1 MVMEENKS
9 PYRTPSAFENAH
21 KEQIRRMS
29 SLFSSSLFS
38 SSFTANLLRDLNRST
53 HRDFPPCDLPIDVR
67 RYADGPP
74 QLSLFREEDMEQ
86 PLPVP
91 PHCVMSDNISDL
103 LKKCDGFFEIS
114 MSNGSRIVASSGED
128 GGTGLSTNNIYDER
142 RQSQNHLPTPQPVR
156 YRDPNGRYSTET
168 RSRLLNAEERAAR
181 YALMLKSERRRS
193 KSFGT
198 IIRLKDETI
207 TKLHSDI
214 KALKEEVAR
223 LKIKTKCK
231 TE

>member
-1 MVMEENKS
+1 MVMEENNT
-9 PYRTPSAFENAH
+9 PYRTPSPFENAH
-21 KEQIRRMS
+21 KEQIKRMS
-29 SLFSSSLFS
+29 SLCSSLATEHLFHDLIRS
-38 SSFTANLLRDLNRST
+38 S
-53 HRDFPPCDLPIDVR
+53 HRKFPPCDLPIDVR
-67 RYADGPP
+67 RYADYSDGPQQP
-74 QLSLFREEDMEQ
+74 SLFREEDMAQ
-86 PLPVP
+86 PLPKP

-103 LKKCDGFFEIS
+103 LKNCDEFLEIS
-114 MSNGSRIVASSGED
+114 MSNGVRIVARSGED
-128 GGTGLSTNNIYDER
+128 VGTGLSTNNFYDDR
-142 RQSQNHLPTPQPVR
+142 RQSQKLEPTQQPVR

>member
-1 MVMEENKS
+1 MVMEENNT
-9 PYRTPSAFENAH
+9 PYRTPSPYENAH
-21 KEQIRRMS
+21 KEQIRRMP

-38 SSFTANLLRDLNRST
+38 SSFTANLLRDLNRPA

-74 QLSLFREEDMEQ
+74 QLSLFREED
-86 PLPVP
+86 
-91 PHCVMSDNISDL
+91 
-103 LKKCDGFFEIS
+103 
-114 MSNGSRIVASSGED
+114 
-128 GGTGLSTNNIYDER
+128 NNIYDER
-142 RQSQNHLPTPQPVR
+142 RQSQKLAPTQQPVR

>member
-1 MVMEENKS
+1 MVMEENNT
-9 PYRTPSAFENAH
+9 PYRTPSPFENAH
-21 KEQIRRMS
+21 KEPIRRM
-29 SLFSSSLFS
+29 SSLFS
-38 SSFTANLLRDLNRST
+38 SSFTANLLRDLNRPA
-53 HRDFPPCDLPIDVR
+53 HRNFPPCDLPIDVR

-74 QLSLFREEDMEQ
+74 QLSLFREEDMAQ
-86 PLPVP
+86 PLPAP
-91 PHCVMSDNISDL
+91 PHCLMSDNISDL
-103 LKKCDGFFEIS
+103 LKKCDGFLEIS
-114 MSNGSRIVASSGED
+114 MSNRFRIVARSGED
-128 GGTGLSTNNIYDER
+128 GGTGLSTNDIYDDR

>member
-1 MVMEENKS
+1 MVMEDNKS
-9 PYRTPSAFENAH
+9 PYRTPSPYENAH
-21 KEQIRRMS
+21 NEQIRRMS

-38 SSFTANLLRDLNRST
+38 SSFTANLLRDLNRPA

-74 QLSLFREEDMEQ
+74 QLSLFREED
-86 PLPVP
+86 
-91 PHCVMSDNISDL
+91 
-103 LKKCDGFFEIS
+103 
-114 MSNGSRIVASSGED
+114 
-128 GGTGLSTNNIYDER
+128 NNIYDER
-142 RQSQNHLPTPQPVR
+142 RQSQNLVPTQQPVR

-207 TKLHSDI
+207 SKMHSDI

>member
-9 PYRTPSAFENAH
+9 PYRTPSPFENAH

-29 SLFSSSLFS
+29 SLCSSLATEHLFHDLIRS
-38 SSFTANLLRDLNRST
+38 S
-53 HRDFPPCDLPIDVR
+53 HRKFPPCDLPIDVR
-67 RYADGPP
+67 RYADKADGPQQP
-74 QLSLFREEDMEQ
+74 SLFREEDMVQ

-103 LKKCDGFFEIS
+103 LKKCDGFLEIS
-114 MSNGSRIVASSGED
+114 MSNGFRIVARSGED
-128 GGTGLSTNNIYDER
+128 GGTGLSANNYYDER
-142 RQSQNHLPTPQPVR
+142 RQSQNLAPTPQPVR